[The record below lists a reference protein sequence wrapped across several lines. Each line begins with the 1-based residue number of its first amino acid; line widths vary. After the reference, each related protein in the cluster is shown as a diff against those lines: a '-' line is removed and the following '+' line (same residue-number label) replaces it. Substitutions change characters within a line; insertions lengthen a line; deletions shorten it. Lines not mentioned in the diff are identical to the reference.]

1 VSATPPSV
9 SPEIAIR
16 HCEGLEEL
24 EACVQLQKEVWGF
37 NDIDIVPARVFLVAS
52 KIGGQV
58 IGAFRGDELVGY
70 ALSIPG
76 NRNGHVYLHSH
87 MLAVKE
93 GCRNLGLG
101 RKLKLAQR
109 DDALE
114 KGIELIEWTFD
125 PLEIKNAYL
134 NIVKLGAIARR
145 YNINQYGS
153 FSSPLQGGLP
163 TDRLVAEWWLRS
175 DRVGAVLAS
184 QDPRSFTTE
193 ETIIVPAEIYA
204 WKSDPDGRVRAA
216 ELQICNR
223 EKFLLAFSTGLVI
236 LGYKRDERG
245 NGAFLLGHWDETWS
259 YAKH

>member
-1 VSATPPSV
+1 MTASTPTALA
-9 SPEIAIR
+9 EIDIR
-16 HCEGLEEL
+16 HCDSLQEL
-24 EACVQLQKEVWGF
+24 EQCVQLQKEVWGF
-37 NDIDIVPARVFLVAS
+37 DDIDLVPSRVFLVAS

-58 IGAFRGDELVGY
+58 IGAFRGYELVGY
-70 ALSIPG
+70 SLSIPG

-87 MLAVKE
+87 MLAVKP
-93 GCRNLGLG
+93 GYRNLGLG
-101 RKLKLAQR
+101 QKLKLAQR
-109 DDALE
+109 DDAIE

-175 DRVGAVLAS
+175 KRVESILAGRAAP
-184 QDPRSFTTE
+184 DFRIE
-193 ETIIVPAEIYA
+193 EKVQVPGEIYA
-204 WKSDPDGRVRAA
+204 WKQSPGDRTKAA
-216 ELQICNR
+216 DVQQRNR
-223 EKFLLAFSTGLVI
+223 DKFLQAFSQGLVI
-236 LGYKRDERG
+236 LNYQRDERG
-245 NGAFLLGHWDETWS
+245 SGAFLLGHWDETWS

>member
-1 VSATPPSV
+1 MSAAPTSTPPQIV
-9 SPEIAIR
+9 IR
-16 HCEGLEEL
+16 TCEGLAEF
-24 EACVQLQKEVWGF
+24 EACVELQKQVWGF
-37 NDIDIVPARVFLVAS
+37 SDIDIVPARVFLVAS

-58 IGAFRGDELVGY
+58 IGAFHRDEVIGY

-87 MLAVKE
+87 MLAVKPAY
-93 GCRNLGLG
+93 RNLGLG
-101 RKLKLAQR
+101 RRLKLAQR

-163 TDRLVAEWWLRS
+163 TDRLVAEWWLS
-175 DRVGAVLAS
+175 SHRVQAVLANHA
-184 QDPRSFTTE
+184 PRAFDAI
-193 ETIIVPAEIYA
+193 ETIQVPAEIYA
-204 WKSDPDGRVRAA
+204 WKQSATDRSMAS
-216 ELQICNR
+216 ELQIRNR
-223 EKFLLAFSTGLVI
+223 EKFLLAFGEGLVI
-236 LGYKRDERG
+236 LGYRRDERG
-245 NGAFLLGHWDETWS
+245 SGSFLLGHWDETWS

>member
-1 VSATPPSV
+1 VSATPPIAST
-9 SPEIAIR
+9 EIVIR
-16 HCEGLEEL
+16 PCDGLEEL

-37 NDIDIVPARVFLVAS
+37 DDIDIVPSRVFLVAS

-58 IGAFRGDELVGY
+58 IGAYRGDELIGY

-87 MLAVKE
+87 MLAVKDRY
-93 GCRNLGLG
+93 RNLGLG

-109 DDALE
+109 NDALE

-134 NIVKLGAIARR
+134 NIVKLGAVARR

-175 DRVGAVLAS
+175 DRVEAVLANHHLRLFAPS
-184 QDPRSFTTE
+184 
-193 ETIIVPAEIYA
+193 ETIAVPAEIYA
-204 WKSDPDGRVRAA
+204 WKQSAADRPKAA
-216 ELQICNR
+216 ELQIHNR
-223 EKFLLAFSTGLVI
+223 EKFLRAFSKGLVT
-236 LGYKRDERG
+236 LGYQRDERG
-245 NGAFLLGHWDETWS
+245 NGAFLLSHWDETWS

>member
-1 VSATPPSV
+1 VSATPPITST
-9 SPEIAIR
+9 EIVIR
-16 HCEGLEEL
+16 HCDGLEEL
-24 EACVQLQKEVWGF
+24 EACVALQKEVWGF
-37 NDIDIVPARVFLVAS
+37 DDIDIVPSRVFLVAS

-58 IGAFRGDELVGY
+58 IGAYRGDELIGY

-87 MLAVKE
+87 MLAVKDRY
-93 GCRNLGLG
+93 RNLGLG

-125 PLEIKNAYL
+125 PLESKNAYL
-134 NIVKLGAIARR
+134 NIVKLGAVARR

-175 DRVGAVLAS
+175 DRVEAVLANHHLRLFAPS
-184 QDPRSFTTE
+184 
-193 ETIIVPAEIYA
+193 ETIAVPTEIYA
-204 WKSDPDGRVRAA
+204 WKQSAADRPKAA
-216 ELQICNR
+216 ELQIHIR
-223 EKFLLAFSTGLVI
+223 EKFLRAFSKGLVT
-236 LGYKRDERG
+236 LGYQRDERG

>member
-1 VSATPPSV
+1 V

-16 HCEGLEEL
+16 PCESLEEL

-37 NDIDIVPARVFLVAS
+37 NDIDIVPSRVFLVAS

-58 IGAFRGDELVGY
+58 IGAFRGDELIGY

-93 GCRNLGLG
+93 NYRNLGLG

-134 NIVKLGAIARR
+134 NIVKLGAVARR

-175 DRVGAVLAS
+175 KRVQAVLANH
-184 QDPRSFTTE
+184 DPLPFTAE
-193 ETIIVPAEIYA
+193 ETIVVPAEIYR
-204 WKSDPDGRVRAA
+204 WKQVAGDRPKAA
-216 ELQICNR
+216 ELQIRNR
-223 EKFLLAFSTGLVI
+223 EKFLLAFSKGLVI
-236 LGYKRDERG
+236 LGYQRDARG
-245 NGAFLLGHWDETWS
+245 NGVFLLGHWDEMWS

>member
-1 VSATPPSV
+1 MNATPPSV

-58 IGAFRGDELVGY
+58 IGAFRGDEIIGY

-93 GCRNLGLG
+93 SCRNLGLG
-101 RKLKLAQR
+101 RTLKLAQR

-175 DRVGAVLAS
+175 DRVEAVLAN
-184 QDPRSFTTE
+184 QGPRPFTTE
-193 ETIIVPAEIYA
+193 ETIAVPAEIYL
-204 WKSDPDGRVRAA
+204 WKRAATDRPKAA
-216 ELQICNR
+216 ELQNRNR
-223 EKFLLAFSTGLVI
+223 EKFLGAFNEGLVI
-236 LGYKRDERG
+236 LDYQRDERG

-259 YAKH
+259 YART

>member
-1 VSATPPSV
+1 MSV
-9 SPEIAIR
+9 APTSVYPEIVIR
-16 HCEGLEEL
+16 DCDGLEEL

-58 IGAFRGDELVGY
+58 IGAFRGDELIGY

-76 NRNGHVYLHSH
+76 NRNGRVYLHSH

-93 GCRNLGLG
+93 SCRNLGLG

-175 DRVGAVLAS
+175 DRVEAVLAN
-184 QDPRSFTTE
+184 QDPRPFITE
-193 ETIIVPAEIYA
+193 ESIAVPAEIYA
-204 WKSDPDGRVRAA
+204 WKRDADDRMKAA

-223 EKFLLAFSTGLVI
+223 EKFLGAFSKGLVI
-236 LGYKRDERG
+236 LDYQRDERG

-259 YAKH
+259 YART

>member
-1 VSATPPSV
+1 MSATPPSV
-9 SPEIAIR
+9 SPEIVIR
-16 HCEGLEEL
+16 DCDGLEEL

-58 IGAFRGDELVGY
+58 IGAFRGDEIIGY

-93 GCRNLGLG
+93 SCRNLGSDG
-101 RKLKLAQR
+101 SSNSPQR

-134 NIVKLGAIARR
+134 NIVKLGAVARR

-163 TDRLVAEWWLRS
+163 TRPPGCGMVAAIGSGSRRFWRIRIHDHLLRKRPSQFRLKSMPGKRS
-175 DRVGAVLAS
+175 DGSSKGSRITNS
-184 QDPRSFTTE
+184 
-193 ETIIVPAEIYA
+193 
-204 WKSDPDGRVRAA
+204 
-216 ELQICNR
+216 
-223 EKFLLAFSTGLVI
+223 
-236 LGYKRDERG
+236 
-245 NGAFLLGHWDETWS
+245 
-259 YAKH
+259 

>member
-1 VSATPPSV
+1 MTAPADSQK
-9 SPEIAIR
+9 ILIR
-16 HCEGLEEL
+16 DCTSLEDL
-24 EACVQLQKEVWGF
+24 EACVALQKEVWGF
-37 NDIDIVPARVFLVAS
+37 DDIDLVPSRVFLVAS

-58 IGAFRGDELVGY
+58 IGAFDGDELIGY

-87 MLAVKE
+87 MLAVSSTY
-93 GCRNLGLG
+93 RNLGLG
-101 RKLKLAQR
+101 RRLKLAQR

-163 TDRLVAEWWLRS
+163 TDRLVAEWWLNS
-175 DRVGAVLAS
+175 KKVEKAISGKCPDNLDVQETVG
-184 QDPRSFTTE
+184 
-193 ETIIVPAEIYA
+193 VPGEIYE
-204 WKSDPDGRVRAA
+204 WKASEVGRSKAA
-216 ELQICNR
+216 DVQLQNR
-223 EKFLLAFSTGLVI
+223 KRFLQLFDLGLVV
-236 LGYKRDERG
+236 LDYRRDERG
-245 NGAFLLGHWDETWS
+245 SGAFLLGHWDETWS
-259 YAKH
+259 YAKR

>member
-1 VSATPPSV
+1 MSATSSSA
-9 SPEIAIR
+9 SPEIIIR
-16 HCEGLEEL
+16 HCNGLEEL

-37 NDIDIVPARVFLVAS
+37 DDIDIVPSRVFLVAS

-58 IGAFRGDELVGY
+58 IGAYQGDELVGY
-70 ALSIPG
+70 SLSIPG

-87 MLAVKE
+87 MLAVKAPY
-93 GCRNLGLG
+93 RNLGLG

-109 DDALE
+109 EDAME

-134 NIVKLGAIARR
+134 NIVKLGAVARR

-163 TDRLVAEWWLRS
+163 TDRLVAEWWLLS
-175 DRVGAVLAS
+175 ERVQAVLANH
-184 QDPRSFTTE
+184 DPTPFRLQ
-193 ETIIVPAEIYA
+193 ETIAVPAEIYS
-204 WKSDPDGRVRAA
+204 WKQNSADRPKAA
-216 ELQICNR
+216 ELQNHNR
-223 EKFLLAFSTGLVI
+223 EKFLQAFRKGLVT
-236 LGYKRDERG
+236 LGYQRDERG

>member
-1 VSATPPSV
+1 VSIAPPSV
-9 SPEIAIR
+9 SPEIVIR
-16 HCEGLEEL
+16 DCDGLEEL
-24 EACVQLQKEVWGF
+24 EACVRLQKEVWGF
-37 NDIDIVPARVFLVAS
+37 NDIDIVPSRVFLVAS

-58 IGAFRGDELVGY
+58 IGAYQGDELIGY
-70 ALSIPG
+70 SLSIPG

-87 MLAVKE
+87 MLAVKAPY
-93 GCRNLGLG
+93 RNLGLG

-175 DRVGAVLAS
+175 DRVQSVLAA
-184 QDPRSFTTE
+184 QDPRPFTTE
-193 ETIIVPAEIYA
+193 ETIAVPAEIYA
-204 WKSDPDGRVRAA
+204 WKTDADGRVKAA
-216 ELQICNR
+216 ELQIRNR
-223 EKFLLAFSTGLVI
+223 EKFLLAFDQGLVT